1 MCPNYEDSYELTT
14 PKDPSWVDKW
24 RKKALM
30 NKVSLIIAFTVFQI
44 IGTVFLIFFITTG
57 LGGIVAF
64 FMGFSY
70 FLALCLLIA
79 FITEIFAKRFAA
91 KTIDG
96 YSIVFYCGVHYNVF
110 VEDELISNNPTQL
123 VYPAK
128 KQFIV
133 TLPNGKV
140 VNVDVYPRL
149 KNVEIY
155 SENRL

>member
-1 MCPNYEDSYELTT
+1 MCPNYEDSYELAT

-24 RKKALM
+24 RKKALIY
-30 NKVSLIIAFTVFQI
+30 KVSLIIAFTVFLI
-44 IGTVFLIFFITTG
+44 IGTAFLIFYITTG
-57 LGGIVAF
+57 LVGIVAF
-64 FMGFSY
+64 FIGFSY

-79 FITEIFAKRFAA
+79 FIVEIFIKRFAV

-96 YSIVFYCGVHYNVF
+96 YSIVFYYGVHYNVF

-155 SENRL
+155 EENKL